1 MIYSSKKTGFLFIL
15 PFIIGLFLFTAF
27 PFVASFVLGFME
39 YDVVSTKE
47 FIGLDNYR
55 YMFFDDDLFW
65 KSFSVTLFYV
75 LITVPIKLGF
85 ALFIAFVLNFK
96 LHGIN
101 IFRTIYYIPSIL
113 GGSIAIAV
121 LWRALF
127 SIDGVV
133 NLLLSYVGIP
143 AISWLGDPNMSLL
156 TISLLRAWQ
165 FGSAMVI
172 FLAALQTIPHDLYDA
187 ATIDGAKKWTI
198 FRHITV
204 PMITPIIF
212 FNLIMQMAQAFQ
224 EFNGPYIITKGGP
237 LHSTYLLSLYVYDSA
252 FKNFEMGYA
261 SALAWVLFSMIALL
275 TAVAFISQKYWV
287 NYAEK

>member
-1 MIYSSKKTGFLFIL
+1 MIYSSKKTGFIFIL
-15 PFIIGLFLFTAF
+15 PFVIGLFLFTAF
-27 PFVASFVLGFME
+27 PFIASFVLSFME
-39 YDVVSTKE
+39 YDAIHTKD
-47 FIGLDNYR
+47 FVGLDNYR

-65 KSFSVTLFYV
+65 KSLSVTLIYV

-85 ALFIAFVLNFK
+85 ALFIAFILNFK
-96 LHGIN
+96 LRGIN
-101 IFRTIYYIPSIL
+101 AFRTIYYIPSIL

-143 AISWLGDPNMSLL
+143 ATSWLGDPNMSLL

-172 FLAALQTIPHDLYDA
+172 FLAALQTIPNDLYDA
-187 ATIDGAKKWTI
+187 ATIDGAKKWAI
-198 FRHITV
+198 FRNVTV

-261 SALAWVLFSMIALL
+261 SALAWILFSMIAIL
-275 TAVAFISQKYWV
+275 TGLAFFSQKYWV

>member
-1 MIYSSKKTGFLFIL
+1 MIYNSKKTGFMFIL
-15 PFIIGLFLFTAF
+15 PFVIGLFLFTAF
-27 PFVASFVLGFME
+27 PFVASFALSFME
-39 YDVVSTKE
+39 YDVVSTRE
-47 FIGLDNYR
+47 FVGLENYK
-55 YMFFDDDLFW
+55 YMFADDDLFW
-65 KSFSVTLFYV
+65 KSLSVTLIYV

-85 ALFIAFVLNFK
+85 ALFIAFILNFK
-96 LHGIN
+96 IRGIN

-133 NLLLSYVGIP
+133 NLLLGYVGIP
-143 AISWLGDPNMSLL
+143 EISWLGDPNMSLF

-172 FLAALQTIPHDLYDA
+172 FLAALQTIPMDLYDA
-187 ATIDGAKKWTI
+187 AVIDGAKRWSI
-198 FRHITV
+198 FRNVTV
-204 PMITPIIF
+204 PMITPVIF

-237 LHSTYLLSLYVYDSA
+237 LHSTYLLSLYVYESA

-261 SALAWVLFSMIALL
+261 SALAWILFALIAIL
-275 TAVAFISQKYWV
+275 TGIAFASQKYWV
-287 NYAEK
+287 NYADK